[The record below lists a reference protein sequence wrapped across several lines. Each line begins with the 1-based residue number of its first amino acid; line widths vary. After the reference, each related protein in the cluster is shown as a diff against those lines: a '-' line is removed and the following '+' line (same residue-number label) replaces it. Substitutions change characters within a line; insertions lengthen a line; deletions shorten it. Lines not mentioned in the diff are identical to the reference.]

1 MYRSGNPTLSDSTFD
16 KSNYQDASWW
26 NESSNLM
33 TMEGTVEKTAI
44 LLIITTTLAIATYTL
59 FPGLAVIG
67 FLGGFITAMIVIFSK
82 SNNPVLICAYA
93 GFEGLALGGFTFFIE
108 IAVDFPGLGI
118 IAAGITFAILG
129 SMLMLYRAKLISWD
143 RNLAIAVYSSLGAIL
158 MIYLASFIGALLGF
172 QISLFQTLNGNG
184 LVGITFS
191 LFVIGIGALCLVAD
205 FDFIEKGVERGAPKQ
220 LEWRAA
226 FGLMVTLVWLYLEV
240 LKLLAKLTSRR

>member
-158 MIYLASFIGALLGF
+158 IIYLASFIGMLLGF

-226 FGLMVTLVWLYLEV
+226 FGLMITLVWLYIEV
-240 LKLLAKLTSRR
+240 LKLLAKLASRR

>member
-16 KSNYQDASWW
+16 KSNYQEASWW

-67 FLGGFITAMIVIFSK
+67 FLGGFITAMIVIFTK
-82 SNNPVLICAYA
+82 STNPVLICAYA

-108 IAVDFPGLGI
+108 VAVEFPGLGI
-118 IAAGITFAILG
+118 IAAAITFAILG
-129 SMLMLYRAKLISWD
+129 SMLMLYRANLISWD

-158 MIYLASFIGALLGF
+158 IIYLASFIGMFLGF
-172 QISLFQTLNGNG
+172 EIPLIHGNG
-184 LVGITFS
+184 PVGIAFS

-226 FGLMVTLVWLYLEV
+226 FGLMITLVWLYVEV
-240 LKLLAKLTSRR
+240 LKLLAKLVSRR

>member
-16 KSNYQDASWW
+16 KSNYQEASWW

-67 FLGGFITAMIVIFSK
+67 FLGGFITAMIVIFTK
-82 SNNPVLICAYA
+82 STNPVLICAYA

-118 IAAGITFAILG
+118 IAAAITFAILG
-129 SMLMLYRAKLISWD
+129 SMLMLYRANLISWD

-158 MIYLASFIGALLGF
+158 IIYLASFIGMLLGF
-172 QISLFQTLNGNG
+172 EIPLIHGNG
-184 LVGITFS
+184 PVGIAFS

-226 FGLMVTLVWLYLEV
+226 FGLMITLVWLYVEV
-240 LKLLAKLTSRR
+240 LKLLAKLVSRR